1 MKLAAKLIGLHIIQ
15 ILVIFLFCF
24 GYFPRKPILK
34 DISVYSEDDYL
45 GPVFEKLVLVVI
57 DALRSDFLYYNDNSK
72 FHSIHQLIND
82 GKGIGFTAFANPPTV
97 TLPRLKGITTGS
109 TPIFLDAI
117 LNVIEGDDS
126 SNLKEHDSILKQ
138 FSLANKKINFYG
150 DDTWLKLFGED
161 IFNEFEGTSSFFVKD
176 FTEVDNNVTR
186 HIQPNL
192 DNKDNWDVL
201 ILHYLGLDHIGHA
214 LGSSPPE
221 MDAKQQEL
229 DSIIKTLYDSIDENS
244 LLVIMGDHGMT
255 DSGNHGGST
264 KSETNAGMCFLSK
277 KFNLIEEERK
287 VLPIAEKNSNY
298 EYLTKIQQVDLVP
311 TLMSLFGLPIP
322 KNNVGVII
330 EDLLKPFYQQGQ
342 MQKLQEQNMRQLG
355 NLINSDNKN
364 ESVEPTIKNMVA
376 MQNKLMESAT
386 NYNYPILYTGIV
398 AMGLVFMVN
407 LCFTFEMNV
416 PYFLVVSLSLVLG
429 ISSFATSFIEEEH
442 KVWFWLLML
451 FIISANLVFQPI
463 TYTNSIN
470 TLGLLFFI
478 RILKSWNNSGQ
489 KFFYYDLISNYLES
503 NEVLCWVMNL
513 VTVLSV
519 SFMYKV
525 ESSFN
530 KTIHLLASL
539 LLFIYKINW
548 EMKNSSL
555 DWNFLGKMNL
565 IFNNEE
571 MINVARTLFKIF
583 SVTLFIN
590 KVKKPLNKKF
600 QLATITLI
608 LILQSS
614 VVNVPMFTC
623 FIIIEH
629 FIENSDLQIENKLLV
644 EMLLEHLSFF
654 CFGNTNSIATIDLIN
669 AYNGVSVN
677 YDIKVVGFLMM
688 TSTFAPSI
696 FFSLQQSSRDYCLT
710 LKNSLLLSSLWGFL
724 FLLSCFIGRYHL
736 FVWSVFS
743 PKLCYFLAWNIFM
756 NLVVKVLLPLLI
768 F

>member
-45 GPVFEKLVLVVI
+45 SPVFEKLVVVVI
-57 DALRSDFLYYNDNSK
+57 DALRSDFLYYKDNSK

-117 LNVIEGDDS
+117 LNVVEGDDS
-126 SNLKEHDSILKQ
+126 SNLKEHDSLLKQ

-150 DDTWLKLFGED
+150 DDTWLKLFGEE
-161 IFNEFEGTSSFFVKD
+161 IFNECEGTSSFFVKD

-221 MDAKQQEL
+221 MDLKQQEL
-229 DSIIKTLYDSIDENS
+229 DSIIETLYNSLDDNS
-244 LLVIMGDHGMT
+244 LLVILGDHGMT

-277 KFNLIEEERK
+277 KFNFSEEERTS
-287 VLPIAEKNSNY
+287 LPIIEKNNDY
-298 EYLTKIQQVDLVP
+298 EYLAKIQQVDLVP
-311 TLMSLFGLPIP
+311 TLMTLFGLPIP
-322 KNNVGVII
+322 KNNVGVLI
-330 EDLLKPFYQQGQ
+330 EDLVKPFYQENQ
-342 MQKLQEQNMRQLG
+342 MQRLQEQNMRQL
-355 NLINSDNKN
+355 NDLLNPYNKH
-364 ESVEPTIKNMVA
+364 EHFEPTIKNMAA

-386 NYNYPILYTGIV
+386 NYNYPILYIGIA
-398 AMGLVFMVN
+398 AMGLVVMIN
-407 LCFTFEMNV
+407 LYFTFDMNTQS
-416 PYFLVVSLSLVLG
+416 FLVVSLSLVLG

-442 KVWFWLLML
+442 KVWFWLLVL
-451 FIISANLVFQPI
+451 FVISANLVFQKI
-463 TYTNSIN
+463 SYANCIN
-470 TLGLLFFI
+470 TLGLLLFI

-489 KFFYYDLISNYLES
+489 KFFYYDLISNFLER
-503 NEVLCWVMNL
+503 NEVVCWGLNL
-513 VTVLSV
+513 LTVLSV
-519 SFMYKV
+519 SCMYSV
-525 ESSFN
+525 ESTFN
-530 KTIHLLASL
+530 KAIQILASL

-548 EMKNSSL
+548 EIKNSSL
-555 DWNFLGKMNL
+555 DWSFLGKMNL

-600 QLATITLI
+600 QLATITLV
-608 LILQSS
+608 LILQSA
-614 VVNVPMFTC
+614 VVNIPMFLC

-629 FIENSDLQIENKLLV
+629 FIENSDLKTENKLLI

-654 CFGNTNSIATIDLIN
+654 SFGNTNSIATINLIN

-677 YDIKVVGFLMM
+677 YDIRVVGFLMM

-696 FFSLQQSSRDYCLT
+696 FFSLQQSSRDYSLT
-710 LKNSLLLSSLWGFL
+710 LKNSLMLNSLWGFL

-756 NLVVKVLLPLLI
+756 NLVVKVLLPLLV